1 MTHTEEEV
9 IQEAKRLNEEEHA
22 ADFDHPIN
30 VSLKTF
36 RFNAETDY
44 LPYYKTYE
52 MEVTKDELVLDL
64 LNRIKW
70 EHDGSFSYR
79 RSCRH
84 GICGA
89 CAIKVNGK
97 AVLACKENAQGLV
110 KLFGN
115 ELVIEPQSQKRAI
128 KDMIIDKGDF
138 WQKHAD
144 VKPFVVADV
153 DPHPTEETR
162 ISPERNEQFLESDY
176 CIQCGACHYSCPAL
190 EVNEDYLGPAA
201 LVAAYRFSIDP
212 RDSATEERL
221 ELTSQLGV
229 GVWDCV
235 KCNECVEACPKELNP
250 LEKITKLH
258 NMQFEQG
265 IAKRNVATK
274 HAEGFVR
281 SIKKYGYLDE
291 ADIVVYSEGYL
302 GMYKHLST
310 AVKMMKAGKI
320 HWHSGIPFI
329 DSVPKIKNL
338 DEVQKLIE
346 ISMTNKL

>member
-1 MTHTEEEV
+1 MSNTRKVT
-9 IQEAKRLNEEEHA
+9 IKA
-22 ADFDHPIN
+22 
-30 VSLKTF
+30 F

-44 LPYYKTYE
+44 LPSYRSYT
-52 MEVTKDELVLDL
+52 MEVGKDELILDL
-64 LNRIKW
+64 MNKIKW

-97 AVLACKENAQGLV
+97 ATLACKQNAIELLD
-110 KLFGN
+110 LFDN
-115 ELVIEPQSQKRAI
+115 ELVLEPSSKKRAV

-138 WQKHAD
+138 WEKHAT
-144 VKPFVVADV
+144 VKPYVVADV
-153 DPHPTEETR
+153 DPHPTHETKQS
-162 ISPERNEQFLESDY
+162 INEFNKFLDSDL

-190 EVNEDYLGPAA
+190 EANDAFLGPAA
-201 LVAAYRFSIDP
+201 FVAAYRFSVDT
-212 RDSATEERL
+212 RDEAGKERL
-221 ELTSQLGV
+221 ETTAEMGT

-235 KCNECVEACPKELNP
+235 KCFECAEACPKEINP
-250 LEKITKLH
+250 IEKITKLH
-258 NMQFEQG
+258 NMQFEQKV
-265 IAKRNVATK
+265 AQSNVATR

-281 SIKKYGYLDE
+281 SIRKHGFLDE

-302 GMYKHLST
+302 GMYKHLTT
-310 AVKMMKAGKI
+310 AMKMMKAGKI
-320 HWHSGIPFI
+320 HWQDGVPFI
-329 DSVPKIKNL
+329 DNMPKIKNL

>member
-1 MTHTEEEV
+1 MSDNTRKVT
-9 IQEAKRLNEEEHA
+9 IKA
-22 ADFDHPIN
+22 
-30 VSLKTF
+30 F

-44 LPYYKTYE
+44 LPYYKQYE
-52 MEVTKDELVLDL
+52 MEVGKDELILDL

-97 AVLACKENAQGLV
+97 ATLACKQNAMELLD
-110 KLFGN
+110 LFDN
-115 ELVIEPQSQKRAI
+115 ELVFEPSSKKRVV
-128 KDMIIDKGDF
+128 KDMIIDKKDF
-138 WQKHAD
+138 WDKHAQ
-144 VKPFVVADV
+144 VQPYVVSDV
-153 DPHPTEETR
+153 DPHPEHESKQS
-162 ISPERNEQFLESDY
+162 IAEFDKFLDSDL

-190 EVNEDYLGPAA
+190 EVNPDYLGPAA
-201 LVAAYRFSIDP
+201 LNAAYRFTVDT
-212 RDSATEERL
+212 RDNAGRERL
-221 ELTSQLGV
+221 ELTSQPGV

-235 KCNECVEACPKELNP
+235 KCFECAEACPKEINP
-250 LEKITKLH
+250 IEKITKLH

-265 IAKRNVATK
+265 VAVANVATR

-281 SIKKYGYLDE
+281 SIRKHGFLDE

-302 GMYKHLST
+302 GMYKHLKT

-320 HWHSGIPFI
+320 HWQDGIPFI
-329 DSVPKIKNL
+329 DNMPKIKNL
-338 DEVQKLIE
+338 DEVQKLID